1 MTMDRALG
9 ALNVRVGGAVFE
21 RLTLSVFFLFATV
34 LGAFVEIPLPF
45 TPVPV
50 TLQTLA
56 VLAGAAWLGSGWSMG
71 VQGLYLGAGAVG
83 VSVFAGAAMGAAHL
97 VGPTAGYLWAFL
109 PVSLLVGSLWPRASR
124 AGAWA
129 RVGLMASGSLCILA
143 IGASWLAFLLH
154 LDLRLALIMGVLP
167 FLPGE
172 ALKVALA
179 AAAGPSRERC

>member
-1 MTMDRALG
+1 MDRALG
-9 ALNVRVGGAVFE
+9 ALNVRVGGVLFE
-21 RLTLSVFFLFATV
+21 RLTLSAFFLFATV

-56 VLAGAAWLGSGWSMG
+56 VLAGAAWLGSGWSLG

-83 VSVFAGAAMGAAHL
+83 GSVFAGAAMGAAHL
-97 VGPTAGYLWAFL
+97 AGPTAGYLWAFL
-109 PVSLLVGSLWPRASR
+109 PVSLLVGSLWPRA
-124 AGAWA
+124 A
-129 RVGLMASGSLCILA
+129 RGGVWPRVALMASGSLCILVM
-143 IGASWLAFLLH
+143 GASWLAFLLH

-167 FLPGE
+167 FIPGE